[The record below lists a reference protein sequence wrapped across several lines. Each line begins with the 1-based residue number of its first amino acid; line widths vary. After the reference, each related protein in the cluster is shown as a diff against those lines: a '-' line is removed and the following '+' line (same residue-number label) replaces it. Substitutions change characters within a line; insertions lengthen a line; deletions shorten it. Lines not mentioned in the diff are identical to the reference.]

1 MLTPFDWVSAPV
13 ICPIEVTSDDKSDYG
28 NLWIALDMSVRFF
41 ISEYENM
48 QVIYSTPTY
57 FMVPDAAGHMTGA
70 DTQSNG
76 VSTFADY
83 VTHMSNVCNTERVTF
98 VDNLFGFGINAATA
112 GTYLTEDMMYPNAEG
127 RKLIAEHIVS
137 FIYFVRNK

>member
-1 MLTPFDWVSAPV
+1 
-13 ICPIEVTSDDKSDYG
+13 
-28 NLWIALDMSVRFF
+28 MSVRFF
-41 ISEYENM
+41 ISEYPNM

-57 FMVPDAAGHMTGA
+57 FMVPDAAGHMVGA

-83 VTHMSNVCNTERVTF
+83 VTHMSNVCSTERVTF
-98 VDNLFGFGINAATA
+98 VDNLFGFGIDETNASAF
-112 GTYLTEDMMYPNAEG
+112 LTEDLKYPNAET
-127 RKLIAEHIVS
+127 RQRIADHIVS